1 MIEYIECRNANRAL
15 LGIIDDFNSVIWHT
29 EYFGTGDFEVHTP
42 FTEEHRSWLAIGNFI
57 TRPDSV
63 QIGII
68 ERLSITYNPEEGRML
83 TAAGR
88 FCLCLLERRLC
99 LKPLVNY
106 RAKTTTISAGT
117 KTEVAARQLITDHII
132 NPSWARRKIS
142 FVALGTIKNLT
153 GITEERQST
162 YQNLL
167 SFSQKVL
174 QNGKENNIPSPYGA
188 YMGFSRSDKK
198 LYYNVYKGQDRSSG
212 SNTVSFGIKP
222 LIFSEDFDNLT
233 SFEYT
238 KDITNYKNDGVAG
251 GEGEGASRFYYYLY
265 PDYNA
270 KRDGMKRFEQFF
282 DESSIS
288 QTYQNAAGNDA
299 TYSNAQYAKILQTE
313 GKSLLK
319 EYPIETIIIGDI
331 DVTNT
336 GLKFAPTPEDDG
348 DYCVGD
354 IILLK
359 DKKINISIGSRITS
373 MTEVQDSEGYSAAAS
388 FDDEIDDSED
398 E

>member
-1 MIEYIECRNANRAL
+1 MIKYIECRNANRVL

-68 ERLSITYNPEEGRML
+68 ERLSITFTPEEGRML
-83 TAAGR
+83 TATGR

-106 RAKTTTISAGT
+106 RAKTTTIASGA

-132 NPSWARRKIS
+132 NPAWARRKIS

-174 QNGKENNIPSPYGA
+174 QNGRENSILSPYGA
-188 YMGFSRSDKK
+188 YMSFNRSDKK

-212 SNTVSFGIKP
+212 SNTVSFGVKP

-251 GEGEGASRFYYYLY
+251 GEGEGASRFYHYLY

-270 KRDGMKRFEQFF
+270 KRDGMQRFEQFF

-288 QTYQNAAGNDA
+288 QTYQDAAGNDT
-299 TYSNAQYAKILQTE
+299 TYTNVQYAKMLQTE

-319 EYPIETIIIGDI
+319 EYQVESIIIGDI
-331 DVTNT
+331 DVTST
-336 GLKFAPTPEDDG
+336 GLKFAPTPQDDG

-354 IILLK
+354 IVLLK
-359 DKKINISIGSRITS
+359 DKKIKISVASRITS
-373 MTEVQDSEGYSAAAS
+373 MKEVQDSEGYTATAS
-388 FDDEIDDSED
+388 FDDEIDDSAD

>member
-1 MIEYIECRNANRAL
+1 MIEYIECRNASRLL
-15 LGIIDDFNSVIWHT
+15 LGIIDDFSSVIWHT
-29 EYFGTGDFEVHTP
+29 EYFGTGDFEIHTP
-42 FTEEHRSWLAIGNFI
+42 YSAEHKSRLAIGNFI

-68 ERLSITYNPEEGRML
+68 ERLSITYTPEEGRML

-106 RAKTTTISAGT
+106 HAKTTTIASGT
-117 KTEVAARQLITDHII
+117 KTEVAVRQLVADHII

-142 FVALGTIKNLT
+142 FVALGTLKGLT
-153 GITEERQST
+153 AISDERQST

-174 QNGKENNIPSPYGA
+174 QNGKENNISSPYGA
-188 YMGFSRSDKK
+188 YISFNRSDKK
-198 LYYNVYKGQDRSSG
+198 LYYNVYKGQDRSNS
-212 SNTVSFGIKP
+212 SNAISFGITP

-251 GEGEGASRFYYYLY
+251 GEGEGATRFYSYLY
-265 PDYNA
+265 SDYNA
-270 KRDGMKRFEQFF
+270 ARDGMKRFEIFF

-288 QTYQNAAGNDA
+288 QTYQNEAGTDVA
-299 TYSNAQYAKILQTE
+299 YSNAQYSAILRNE
-313 GKSLLK
+313 GKALLK
-319 EYPIETIIIGDI
+319 EYPVESVIIGDI
-331 DVTNT
+331 DITNT
-336 GLKFAPTPEDDG
+336 GLKFAPTPQDDG
-348 DYCVGD
+348 DFCVGD

-359 DKKINISIGSRITS
+359 DKVINILIASRITS
-373 MTEVQDSEGYSAAAS
+373 MTEVQDEEGYSAIAS
-388 FDDEIDDSED
+388 FDDEIDTGAD